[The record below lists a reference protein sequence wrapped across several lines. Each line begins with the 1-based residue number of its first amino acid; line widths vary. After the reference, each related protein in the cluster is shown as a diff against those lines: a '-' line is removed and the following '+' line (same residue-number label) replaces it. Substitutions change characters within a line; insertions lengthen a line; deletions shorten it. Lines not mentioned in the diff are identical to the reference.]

1 MSRPVAV
8 KRKVEVLTKEEV
20 KATNQRLITGGRN
33 TSPPPSRPSPT
44 SSPMRSGH
52 IRPRL
57 NLRDLVATHKK
68 RKEKAVQRRRKYEM
82 RLRATR
88 GEQGLLEMHSIKEPQ
103 RRDYLQKLDG
113 FYSFIAQ
120 YELPTTTEGQL
131 DAALCEYADLL
142 YLDGYGSRRET
153 DGGHRIHPAGV
164 RSGRHFASSPPP
176 ALVERLETTRTESG
190 ENADDRI
197 PEIRCERVQLAHA
210 LAKRFAL
217 GPSTW

>member
-1 MSRPVAV
+1 
-8 KRKVEVLTKEEV
+8 
-20 KATNQRLITGGRN
+20 
-33 TSPPPSRPSPT
+33 
-44 SSPMRSGH
+44 MRSGH

-68 RKEKAVQRRRKYEM
+68 RKAKAVQRRRKYEM

-153 DGGHRIHPAGV
+153 DGGHRTRPEFARAGTLHLPRLRRSLKGWRRLAPSQV
-164 RSGRHFASSPPP
+164 RMPMIEFLKSAVSGLMQP
-176 ALVERLETTRTESG
+176 
-190 ENADDRI
+190 
-197 PEIRCERVQLAHA
+197 
-210 LAKRFAL
+210 
-217 GPSTW
+217 